1 MSDNE
6 QNQGNDSPLSDE
18 LARKYDPERLLK
30 MLSARAGR
38 GSTLDASLRHRYEK
52 RFGVDLSHVRV
63 VTGEFADAFTKQHN
77 AYAVTVGGTGV
88 ILMGNSPDR
97 SMASS
102 AGKALLAHEV
112 AHVAQAKR
120 GVFASTRS
128 DAMPFAAEHA
138 DAEADAEKHESEVA
152 HEEQGSSASGAGA
165 ADPSPEQAADL
176 RKSVIARVL
185 ELLGESGRVFALRN
199 G

>member
-6 QNQGNDSPLSDE
+6 QNTELSDE
-18 LARKYDPERLLK
+18 LAKKYDPERLLK

-38 GSTLDASLRHRYEK
+38 GSSLDASLRHRYEK

-63 VTGEFADAFTKQHN
+63 VTGEFAEAFTKQHN

-120 GVFASTRS
+120 GVYASTRS

-138 DAEADAEKHESEVA
+138 DAEADAEMHESQVA
-152 HEEQGSSASGAGA
+152 HEEQGGASASASAAGA
-165 ADPSPEQAADL
+165 SSPEQAADL
-176 RKSVIARVL
+176 RKTVIDRVL